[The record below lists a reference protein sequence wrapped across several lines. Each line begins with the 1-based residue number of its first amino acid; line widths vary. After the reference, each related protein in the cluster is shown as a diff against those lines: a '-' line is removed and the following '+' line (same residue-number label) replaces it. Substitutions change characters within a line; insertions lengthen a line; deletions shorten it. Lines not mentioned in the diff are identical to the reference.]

1 MAAEPTRR
9 RVRNPIVPVLVTIVG
24 LLAIV
29 LAQTIP
35 NRHSIEE
42 DLTSRSERAL
52 RGAGLSTV
60 DVEFVGRDGTVYA
73 DSEADAGRALAIV
86 RAQEGVRVARA
97 EVANAPRPGGSQASK
112 LPPSVNVSLNGG
124 RVVLTGTVPS
134 TSART
139 LLVDSIA
146 RLFGSGAVDDRL
158 TASADVTDAGLAG
171 LPGVVG
177 ALGKD
182 VDNASVELRDG
193 KLTLTGTVPNTTIKD
208 AAIRAAAQAMGN
220 QSAVVDRLAVAPPG
234 GPSQDVQTQLAALPQ
249 VTFANDSASLTAQG
263 QASVARAAEILR
275 ANPSVRVRIEGHTDG
290 NGTPEANQALSEA
303 RARSVVNAL
312 TALGIA
318 ADRLSST
325 GFGESRPRVPD
336 TSAANM
342 ALNRRV
348 EFVVVV

>member
-1 MAAEPTRR
+1 MAVEPTR
-9 RVRNPIVPVLVTIVG
+9 RVRNPIVPVLVAIVG

-29 LAQTIP
+29 LAQSIP
-35 NRHSIEE
+35 NRHSIEN

-60 DVEFVGRDGTVYA
+60 DVEFVGRDATVYA

-97 EVANAPRPGGSQASK
+97 EVANAPRPGGPQANK
-112 LPPSVNVSLNGG
+112 LPPSVNVSVNGG
-124 RVVLTGTVPS
+124 RVVITGTVPS

-139 LLVDSIA
+139 LLVDSLT
-146 RLFGSGAVDDRL
+146 RLFGSGTVEDRL

-171 LPGVVG
+171 LPDVVG
-177 ALGKD
+177 ALGRD

-193 KLTLTGTVPNTTIKD
+193 KLTLTGTVPNGTVKD
-208 AAIRAAAQAMGN
+208 AAVRAATQAMGS
-220 QSAVVDRLAVAPPG
+220 QSAVVDRLAVDPAG
-234 GPSQDVQTQLAALPQ
+234 ASRQAVQAQLAALPQ
-249 VTFANDSASLTAQG
+249 ITFANDSTRLTAQG
-263 QASVARAAEILR
+263 QASVARAAQILR
-275 ANPSVRVRIEGHTDG
+275 ANPSVRVRIEGHTDS
-290 NGTPEANQALSEA
+290 NGTQEANQPLSEA
-303 RARSVVNAL
+303 RAQAVLSAL
-312 TALGIA
+312 TSLGIA

-348 EFVVVV
+348 EFVVVM